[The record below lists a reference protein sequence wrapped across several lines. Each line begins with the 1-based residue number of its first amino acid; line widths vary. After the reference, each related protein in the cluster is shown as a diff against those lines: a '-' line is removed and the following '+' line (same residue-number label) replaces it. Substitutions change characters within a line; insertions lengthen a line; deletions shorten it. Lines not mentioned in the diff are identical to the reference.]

1 MIFKAS
7 LLHSILIKQHLVKS
21 RHSMMAVPLQPETQ
35 GKIFCILCGSLY
47 IGKCIT
53 GDMLVTFHK
62 FMKKAA
68 LNPNFMLAL
77 GMDDA
82 NVNLLFKNRSG
93 YFCQLQLLKLPIFN
107 KPKGKLDNVH
117 MCLHDVGKYE
127 NFSMRNFLTIVCI
140 FFKQGLSNL
149 YVHVSLLV
157 FKSFGSG
164 AGVNQP

>member
-1 MIFKAS
+1 MQWGQWFILANVSCFQYCQKLLSGLWESKVCDAILYFSVYISKNMWRIIFKAS
-7 LLHSILIKQHLVKS
+7 LLHSILIKQHLAKS

-82 NVNLLFKNRSG
+82 NVNLRFKNRSG
-93 YFCQLQLLKLPIFN
+93 YFC
-107 KPKGKLDNVH
+107 
-117 MCLHDVGKYE
+117 
-127 NFSMRNFLTIVCI
+127 
-140 FFKQGLSNL
+140 
-149 YVHVSLLV
+149 
-157 FKSFGSG
+157 
-164 AGVNQP
+164 